1 MVVAHLNCASGS
13 RGSAESL
20 SRDCDEDEDD
30 EVLSL
35 SSTAGKAALDDDDDD
50 EDDDEE
56 EEEEEEEDADEEEND
71 APNKP
76 SRWYKPYAPPAKQ
89 PGPEEA
95 EARRKPRERRESN
108 GNDMLCYV

>member
-20 SRDCDEDEDD
+20 SRDCEDEDD

-35 SSTAGKAALDDDDDD
+35 SSTAGKAALDDDDD
-50 EDDDEE
+50 EEE
-56 EEEEEEEDADEEEND
+56 EEEEEEEDADEEENG

-89 PGPEEA
+89 PVTRP
-95 EARRKPRERRESN
+95 
-108 GNDMLCYV
+108 

>member
-20 SRDCDEDEDD
+20 SRDCDEEDDD

-35 SSTAGKAALDDDDDD
+35 SSTAGNAALDDDDD
-50 EDDDEE
+50 EEE

-76 SRWYKPYAPPAKQ
+76 WRWYKPYAPPAKQ

-95 EARRKPRERRESN
+95 EASRKRPTGTLFVSN
-108 GNDMLCYV
+108 GNIDMLCYV

>member
-20 SRDCDEDEDD
+20 SRDCDEDD

-35 SSTAGKAALDDDDDD
+35 SSTAGNAALDDDDDD
-50 EDDDEE
+50 E

-76 SRWYKPYAPPAKQ
+76 YRTKPNRWYKPYAPPAKQ
-89 PGPEEA
+89 PGPEA
-95 EARRKPRERRESN
+95 EARRKPRERRESK